1 MTGVSEATLISS
13 FLPTTQDNFPKL
25 NDKVPLCVKLLMVIT
40 EHNSRVIALYHNSK
54 THKRLSATMK

>member
-25 NDKVPLCVKLLMVIT
+25 NDKVPLCVKTFDGNYRTQFKSYRPI
-40 EHNSRVIALYHNSK
+40 S
-54 THKRLSATMK
+54 